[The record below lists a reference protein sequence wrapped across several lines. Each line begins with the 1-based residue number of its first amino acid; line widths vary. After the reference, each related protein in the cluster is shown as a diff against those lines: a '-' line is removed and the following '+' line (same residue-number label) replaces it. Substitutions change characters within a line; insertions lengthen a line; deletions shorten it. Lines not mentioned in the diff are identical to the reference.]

1 VNRLLLGSFPLTPL
15 GGMGERSELE
25 KENLMIACKP
35 SLVVLF
41 LAPLFLLAACESRP
55 SQTQSAAPQKIGV
68 VTTMTVLGD
77 MIQQV
82 GGEKV
87 EVQALVPPGG
97 DVHTYQPTPE
107 DIKRVSQSRIV
118 FYNGVHLEDWLD
130 GTIRSASKP
139 DLPIVVLAEG
149 LPIIQESGE
158 EPNPHLWL
166 DIANAKI
173 YVEKIRDGL
182 SKIDS
187 GNAGYYADRAKN
199 YLGQLDELDKWIQAE
214 VETIP
219 KARRKLVTFHDAF
232 PYFAKR
238 YGFDLVGFVVESPG
252 KEPSA
257 RETTALV
264 RRIKRERVP
273 AIFAESQFSPK
284 LMDVLAKDAGVR
296 VITSLYDDS
305 LSSGPEANTYITMMK
320 YDTTQVVNAL
330 K

>member
-1 VNRLLLGSFPLTPL
+1 MTARGTPPIALLVGIT
-15 GGMGERSELE
+15 
-25 KENLMIACKP
+25 I
-35 SLVVLF
+35 
-41 LAPLFLLAACESRP
+41 LLAACESRP
-55 SQTQSAAPQKIGV
+55 SATQNASPQKMVV

-77 MIQQV
+77 LIQQV

-107 DIKRVSQSRIV
+107 DITRVSQARIV

-149 LPIIQESGE
+149 IPVIQEAGE

-166 DIANAKI
+166 DVANAER

-182 SKIDS
+182 SRVDS
-187 GNAGYYADRAKN
+187 RNAGYYADRAKS
-199 YLGQLDELDKWIQAE
+199 YLGQLDELDKWIQGE
-214 VETIP
+214 VETLP

-284 LMDVLAKDAGVR
+284 LMEVLAKDAGVR

-305 LSSGPEANTYITMMK
+305 LSSGPEANTYIAMMK
-320 YDTTQVVNAL
+320 YDTNQVVNAL